1 MLKKTIKK
9 TVSIILAILMLLVCV
24 SCKNENNTKT
34 NNNVPTKKNKEQ
46 YIKWTDVE
54 YNMLARLVSA
64 ESSICSTECQRAVAS
79 VVINRLEAGYWGDTL
94 KEVIYYPN
102 AFSPVL
108 DEAKFNNEKPTK
120 SVYAA
125 VDFVIKN
132 GPTIPS
138 YVRYFRANYDF
149 EWKGYKHYKTFD
161 NMHFGYFENW
171 QNGEW

>member
-1 MLKKTIKK
+1 MKKSFI
-9 TVSIILAILMLLVCV
+9 SIILIISIILLIC
-24 SCKNENNTKT
+24 SCEKT
-34 NNNVPTKKNKEQ
+34 NNEKDLVQVNKKLESNQKKN
-46 YIKWTDVE
+46 YIDLTEAE
-54 YNMLARLVSA
+54 YDLLTRLVSA
-64 ESSICSTECQRAVAS
+64 ESSICSAECQRAVTS

-149 EWKGYKHYKTFD
+149 EWEGYKHYKTFD